1 VITGFNTDVKHAER
15 VYHVQTE
22 DRGIANPV
30 IESLV
35 YVGGEILLSKK
46 SPYKDLITGD
56 RVDEKALRDM
66 MDLQHR
72 RVIEA
77 VRRGRLDKGKIGEAP
92 SDWAD
97 DTLPSA
103 ETVSPAAL
111 AAVHAILAAPPE
123 PLPGTSHKAAAAPA
137 APVASSAA
145 APSPRAAP
153 PRVSTG
159 EAAMF
164 PAPPLASAPAPP
176 TAVAPRRPAPA
187 ASPAASGGS
196 AAASGARAKPPR
208 PSSGI
213 RSLDQVIVDYLA
225 SEAASEHL
233 ELSLTSD
240 AELVSGGRVSLTLKA
255 TTSLTEKPL
264 PGVHVSIRVVSTVRP
279 PQILFRG
286 VTGADGT
293 VTSTC
298 ALPDIGIGN
307 AALILAASSPLGNN
321 EIKQLIRKKK

>member
-1 VITGFNTDVKHAER
+1 MITGFNTDVKHAER

-22 DRGIANPV
+22 DRGVANPV

-56 RVDEKALRDM
+56 RVDEKALREM

-77 VRRGRLDKGKIGEAP
+77 IRRGRLDKGKVGDAP
-92 SDWAD
+92 PDWAD
-97 DTLPSA
+97 DTLPS
-103 ETVSPAAL
+103 TDRVSPAAL
-111 AAVHAILAAPPE
+111 AAVHAILAAPSE
-123 PLPGTSHKAAAAPA
+123 PLPGKAPAPGQASPKVSTGQAPAFRPAAPSASPAPPARVPPAAPA
-137 APVASSAA
+137 S
-145 APSPRAAP
+145 
-153 PRVSTG
+153 
-159 EAAMF
+159 
-164 PAPPLASAPAPP
+164 APP
-176 TAVAPRRPAPA
+176 TVAAPRKPSSG
-187 ASPAASGGS
+187 ASPAS
-196 AAASGARAKPPR
+196 ASGAGTKR
-208 PSSGI
+208 PGSGL

-240 AELVSGGRVSLTLKA
+240 AELTSGGKVTLTLKA

-286 VTGADGT
+286 VTAGDGC
-293 VTSTC
+293 VSSVC
-298 ALPDIGIGN
+298 ALPDIGTGN
-307 AALILAASSPLGNN
+307 AALIIAASSPLGNN
-321 EIKQLIRKKK
+321 EIKQLIKKKGGPGGA

>member
-22 DRGIANPV
+22 DRGVANPV

-56 RVDEKALRDM
+56 RVDEKALREM

-77 VRRGRLDKGKIGEAP
+77 IRRGRLDKGKIGEAP
-92 SDWAD
+92 ADWAD
-97 DTLPSA
+97 DTLPSQ
-103 ETVSPAAL
+103 EVVSPAAL
-111 AAVHAILAAPPE
+111 AAAHAIMAAPPE
-123 PLPGTSHKAAAAPA
+123 PLPGAPPP
-137 APVASSAA
+137 APRPPAPRPSPRVSSSAA
-145 APSPRAAP
+145 FP
-153 PRVSTG
+153 PPPVRVPPPP
-159 EAAMF
+159 
-164 PAPPLASAPAPP
+164 PAPPKPLSG
-176 TAVAPRRPAPA
+176 TTPA
-187 ASPAASGGS
+187 ASSGASGS
-196 AAASGARAKPPR
+196 ASASASGASAKPPR
-208 PSSGI
+208 PGSGI

-240 AELVSGGRVSLTLKA
+240 AELMSGGNVTLTLRA

-286 VTGADGT
+286 VTGADGA
-293 VTSTC
+293 VTSPC
-298 ALPDIGIGN
+298 ALPDIGTGN
-307 AALILAASSPLGNN
+307 AALIIAASSPLGNN
-321 EIKQLIRKKK
+321 EIKQLIKKRK

>member
-22 DRGIANPV
+22 DRGVANPV

-56 RVDEKALRDM
+56 RVDEKALREM

-77 VRRGRLDKGKIGEAP
+77 IRRGRLDTGKVGEAP

-97 DTLPSA
+97 DTLPSSDR
-103 ETVSPAAL
+103 VSPAAL
-111 AAVHAILAAPPE
+111 AAVHAILAAPLE
-123 PLPGTSHKAAAAPA
+123 PLPGKAPA
-137 APVASSAA
+137 PAQV
-145 APSPRAAP
+145 P
-153 PRVSTG
+153 PKVSTG
-159 EAAMF
+159 QAPAF
-164 PAPPLASAPAPP
+164 PPPAPPAPSAPAPAPPPAPASAPP
-176 TAVAPRRPAPA
+176 TVVAPRKPSSG
-187 ASPAASGGS
+187 ASPAS
-196 AAASGARAKPPR
+196 ASGAGTKR
-208 PSSGI
+208 PGSGM

-240 AELVSGGRVSLTLKA
+240 AELMSGGKVTLTLKA

-264 PGVHVSIRVVSTVRP
+264 PGVHVSIRVVSTIRP

-286 VTGADGT
+286 VTAGDGC
-293 VTSTC
+293 VSSVC
-298 ALPDIGIGN
+298 ALPDIGTGN
-307 AALILAASSPLGNN
+307 AALIIAASSPLGNN
-321 EIKQLIRKKK
+321 EIKQLIKKRK

>member
-1 VITGFNTDVKHAER
+1 MITGFNTDVKHAER

-22 DRGIANPV
+22 DRGVANPV
-30 IESLV
+30 VESLV

-56 RVDEKALRDM
+56 RVDEKALREM

-77 VRRGRLDKGKIGEAP
+77 IRRGRLDTGKIGEAP

-97 DTLPSA
+97 DTLPS
-103 ETVSPAAL
+103 TDRVSPAAL
-111 AAVHAILAAPPE
+111 AAVHAILAAPSE
-123 PLPGTSHKAAAAPA
+123 PLPGK
-137 APVASSAA
+137 
-145 APSPRAAP
+145 APSPARAPGQP
-153 PRVSTG
+153 PPKVSTG
-159 EAAMF
+159 QAPAF
-164 PAPPLASAPAPP
+164 PPPASPAPAPAPP
-176 TAVAPRRPAPA
+176 APAPPPAPA
-187 ASPAASGGS
+187 AAPPTVAAPRKPSSGASPAS
-196 AAASGARAKPPR
+196 ASGAGTKR
-208 PSSGI
+208 PGSGM

-240 AELVSGGRVSLTLKA
+240 AELMSGGKVTLTLKA

-286 VTGADGT
+286 VTAGDGC
-293 VTSTC
+293 VSSVC
-298 ALPDIGIGN
+298 ALPDIGTGN
-307 AALILAASSPLGNN
+307 AALIIAASSPLGNN
-321 EIKQLIRKKK
+321 EIKQLIKKR

>member
-1 VITGFNTDVKHAER
+1 VITGFNTDVKHADR

-46 SPYKDLITGD
+46 SPYKDLISGD
-56 RVDEKALRDM
+56 RVDEKALREM

-77 VRRGRLDKGKIGEAP
+77 VRRGRLDTGKIGEAP
-92 SDWAD
+92 PDWAD
-97 DTLPSA
+97 DTLPSS
-103 ETVSPAAL
+103 EKVSPAAL

-123 PLPGTSHKAAAAPA
+123 PLPRTSHKAVPAVTAASSSRQRVSTGQAAVIPAPA
-137 APVASSAA
+137 APVS
-145 APSPRAAP
+145 
-153 PRVSTG
+153 
-159 EAAMF
+159 
-164 PAPPLASAPAPP
+164 APP
-176 TAVAPRRPAPA
+176 TAAAPRRPASPAPA
-187 ASPAASGGS
+187 AGSGGSPAA
-196 AAASGARAKPPR
+196 AGAPAKPSR
-208 PSSGI
+208 PGSGI

-240 AELVSGGRVSLTLKA
+240 AELVSGGKVSLTLKA
-255 TTSLTEKPL
+255 TTSLTERPL

-286 VTGADGT
+286 VTGSDGT

-298 ALPDIGIGN
+298 ALPDIGAGN
-307 AALILAASSPLGNN
+307 AALIIAASSPLGNN
-321 EIKQLIRKKK
+321 EIKQLIKKKK

>member
-1 VITGFNTDVKHAER
+1 MITGFNTDVKHADR

-30 IESLV
+30 VESLV

-46 SPYKDLITGD
+46 SPYKDLVTGD
-56 RVDEKALRDM
+56 RVDEKALREM

-92 SDWAD
+92 ADWAD
-97 DTLPSA
+97 DTLPSS
-103 ETVSPAAL
+103 EKMSPAAL
-111 AAVHAILAAPPE
+111 AAVHAILAVPPE
-123 PLPGTSHKAAAAPA
+123 PLPGKPAAASGPAPA
-137 APVASSAA
+137 AAQ
-145 APSPRAAP
+145 APAP

-159 EAAMF
+159 QAPAF
-164 PAPPLASAPAPP
+164 PPPPAPAAAPP
-176 TAVAPRRPAPA
+176 TAVVPRRPASG
-187 ASPAASGGS
+187 ASPAASGS
-196 AAASGARAKPPR
+196 SPAAPAPPAKPPR
-208 PSSGI
+208 PGSGI

-240 AELVSGGRVSLTLKA
+240 AELVSGGKVSLTLRA
-255 TTSLTEKPL
+255 STSLTEKPL

-286 VTGADGT
+286 VTGADGS

-298 ALPDIGIGN
+298 ALPDIGTGN
-307 AALILAASSPLGNN
+307 AALIIAASSPLGNN
-321 EIKQLIRKKK
+321 EIKQLIKKRK